1 MKLSERIDR
10 ALDHAGLSQ
19 ASLANAIQRLPGG
32 TTCRQQTISR
42 IKTEQSERTGYA
54 VHIAVATG
62 VRPEWLALERGSM
75 VTPKEGTAALN
86 LAVLTDVIAGF
97 ELMQADVEKAT
108 GTSLS
113 AREKAK
119 VIVALYESMAR
130 TGQLPDEET
139 LATFVRLAS

>member
-1 MKLSERIDR
+1 
-10 ALDHAGLSQ
+10 
-19 ASLANAIQRLPGG
+19 
-32 TTCRQQTISR
+32 
-42 IKTEQSERTGYA
+42 

-62 VRPEWLALERGSM
+62 VRPEWLALERGPM
-75 VTPKEGTAALN
+75 VTPKEGNAALN

-139 LATFVRLAS
+139 VATFVRLAS

>member
-1 MKLSERIDR
+1 MKLSDRIDR
-10 ALDHAGLSQ
+10 AMDHAGLSQ

-32 TTCRQQTISR
+32 ATCRQQTISR
-42 IKTEQSERTGYA
+42 LKTEQSERTGYV
-54 VHIAVATG
+54 VHIAVATS
-62 VRPEWLALERGSM
+62 VRPEWLALERGPM
-75 VTPKEGTAALN
+75 VPPKEGGEPLD

-113 AREKAK
+113 ARERAK

-130 TGQLPDEET
+130 TGQLPDEAT